1 MKKNFISQPSSKDLK
16 PLVNLYKVCFSFQN
30 KNKKSIFLLND
41 INLTIYEDQI
51 ISIIGINGVGKTT
64 LLEIIAKL
72 KTPNSGKVIY
82 YEENAKNKKFIGI
95 QPQDLNFPIGLSVKN
110 IVEFVAMLN
119 NINIKT
125 FSEINEMLKI
135 FKLEELWKH
144 KASKLS
150 GGQKQRLNLFISLI
164 SKPSLLILDEYST
177 GLDLTS
183 KKEIEEFIL
192 RYIKKYNITLIF
204 TSHDLDGILL
214 NATRYIVIKDGIIQT
229 DISHE
234 EAITRFESIKH
245 LIEHYS

>member
-1 MKKNFISQPSSKDLK
+1 MNNNLIDEASSKDLK
-16 PLVNLYKVCFSFQN
+16 PLVKLDNVCFSFKKES
-30 KNKKSIFLLND
+30 KNSNFLLNN
-41 INLTIYEDQI
+41 INLTIYENQI
-51 ISIIGINGVGKTT
+51 ISVIGINGVGKTT

-72 KTPNSGKVIY
+72 ETPNIGKVTY
-82 YEENAKNKKFIGI
+82 YEQNAKNTKFIGI

-119 NINIKT
+119 NIKLKT
-125 FSEINEMLKI
+125 FSEINDMLKI
-135 FKLEELWKH
+135 FKLENLWKH

-150 GGQKQRLNLFISLI
+150 GGQKQRLNLFISLL

-183 KKEIEEFIL
+183 KKQIEAFIL
-192 RYIKKYNITLIF
+192 NYIKKYNITLIF

-214 NATRYIVIKDGIIQT
+214 NATRYVIIKSGTIQT

-234 EAITRFESIKH
+234 EAINKFKSIKK